1 MKSFLILLLLGS
13 WQITQAQSIPSSETG
28 VLFRSVNVVPM
39 DREEIL
45 INQDVLVKNGVIT
58 AIAKGGS
65 IQVKPG
71 MTVIEGKNR
80 YLMPGLAEMHAHV
93 PPNADRDSHLDVL
106 RLFLANGVTTIRGML
121 GHPSHLELREQL
133 NSGKILGP
141 HFLTSG
147 PSLNGNT
154 VKSPGQAVDSV
165 RSQHQAGYDF
175 MKLHPGLL
183 LDNFDAL
190 VQEAHR
196 MKMDFAGHVSYDVG
210 IWHAIE
216 SGYRTIDHM
225 DGFIEGLVPD
235 IRQIPEA
242 ETGLFGMYI
251 HQKADVSLLP
261 RLFESLKKHQVWVV
275 PTQSLAERWMSAENV
290 SDKLASE
297 PEMVYMS
304 RQTIENWKRSKDN
317 LQSDPRFQKEEMKK
331 YLLLRRKMIRE
342 GYRAGVGFLLGSD
355 APQVFNVPGF
365 SVHHELHYL
374 VDAGLTPYEA
384 LRTGTVNVGQ
394 FLHRSNQ
401 GMVRKGAVAD
411 LVLVTDNPLEKIDN
425 TSKIEGVM
433 VGGRWLSRADLDRLL
448 SQSRK

>member
-1 MKSFLILLLLGS
+1 MKRLLVLLLLGS
-13 WQITQAQSIPSSETG
+13 WQIALAQSTPSSEKG
-28 VLFRSVNVVPM
+28 ILFRAVNVVPM
-39 DREEIL
+39 DREQIL
-45 INQDVLVKNGVIT
+45 INQDVLVKNGIIT
-58 AIAKGGS
+58 AISKGGT
-65 IQVKPG
+65 IKAEPG
-71 MTVIEGKNR
+71 MTVVDGKNR

-93 PPNADRDSHLDVL
+93 PPNADRESHLDVL

-121 GHPSHLELREQL
+121 GHPSHLELREQI

-165 RSQHQAGYDF
+165 RSQQQAGYDF
-175 MKLHPGLL
+175 MKLHPGLQ

-190 VQEAHR
+190 VKEAHR
-196 MKMDFAGHVSYDVG
+196 LKMDFAGHVSYNVG
-210 IWHAIE
+210 VWHAVE

-251 HQKADVSLLP
+251 HQKADVTLLP
-261 RLFESLKKHQVWVV
+261 RLFESLKKQQVWVV
-275 PTQSLAERWMSAENV
+275 PTQSLAERWMSAENQ
-290 SDKLASE
+290 SGDLAAA
-297 PEMVYMS
+297 PEMVYIS
-304 RQTIENWKRSKDN
+304 KQTLENWKKSKDN

-342 GYRAGVGFLLGSD
+342 GYQAGVGFLLGSD

-394 FLHRSNQ
+394 FLQKPNQ
-401 GMVRKGAVAD
+401 GIIRKGAVAD

-425 TSKIEGVM
+425 ASKIEGVM
-433 VGGRWLSRADLDRLL
+433 VGGRWLSRTELDRLL